1 MARLCY
7 NTPHQIMQ
15 KLYCYV
21 DETGQ
26 DTEGRFFLVVV
37 VIADAAITEALK
49 KQLLDIERDVGKQR
63 SRWAQNRLQVRI
75 AYLERICSLP
85 ELQDRV
91 WYAVYR
97 NIRDYIAL
105 TAQTIT
111 RALQQ
116 VPLKDYRVTIEVDG
130 FNKAELDHVRRALKT
145 AKIRYDKLR
154 GPRDESQV
162 FLRLADALAG
172 FLRDSQEGQPYTKN
186 LLSQFEQRQLIK
198 RIP

>member
-91 WYAVYR
+91 R
-97 NIRDYIAL
+97 SFSM
-105 TAQTIT
+105 
-111 RALQQ
+111 
-116 VPLKDYRVTIEVDG
+116 VPYPKFVQFV
-130 FNKAELDHVRRALKT
+130 K
-145 AKIRYDKLR
+145 
-154 GPRDESQV
+154 QV
-162 FLRLADALAG
+162 FARSRCAAPAWRTSRG
-172 FLRDSQEGQPYTKN
+172 
-186 LLSQFEQRQLIK
+186 
-198 RIP
+198 